1 MTTSAASAAAASSLT
16 LNNMNRL
23 ETHKLYM
30 TLLQFSLYDN
40 PYKHYSRKIKL
51 KKVPPLHSGASASAS
66 HSGNPVE
73 YIIASSYPSSASS
86 SLRSADT
93 SAATTT
99 IKTRKK
105 MKVTTAASAEI
116 ETECE
121 PESPKSNKII
131 EEEPQTN
138 IIIFKPNEHEKM
150 KNMKYSLSELKTLCS
165 HYGIKKSG
173 TKSDLSQRIYMH
185 LKQSYY
191 IMRIQHIFR
200 RFISRKYRTLCG
212 PGYLHT
218 SKCVN
223 DTDFYTFDKL
233 SNIKPTELFTY
244 RDNDDKIY
252 GFHIA
257 SIFHLIISS
266 YPNITNPYTRKIIPA
281 GVIKN
286 MYEKLIYGSIL
297 GFRVSV
303 KLDDNGDDDDGGNC
317 GNCGSNGNGNGNGNA
332 MYSTGGG
339 QSLGN
344 GSAIHI
350 DRTLSREKQEELF
363 VVDLFQHI
371 NTLGNYSDS
380 EWFIALQRV
389 DFIRFIRNLHDIWYY
404 RANLS
409 QDMKERIC
417 PPNGNPFML
426 NNAHI
431 NLNVLTLL
439 TDPEIRTICVSVIDR
454 MVRRGVSRE
463 DQCLGAFYVLATLTI
478 VSQDARN
485 ALPWL
490 YEAVM

>member
-1 MTTSAASAAAASSLT
+1 MSTIVASTGAAAT
-16 LNNMNRL
+16 TTVNNTNRI

-30 TLLQFSLYDN
+30 TLLQFSLYEN
-40 PYKHYSRKIKL
+40 PYKYYSRKIKL
-51 KKVPPLHSGASASAS
+51 KKVPPLQISQSGS
-66 HSGNPVE
+66 PVE
-73 YIIASSYPSSASS
+73 YIIVSSYPSSSSS
-86 SLRSADT
+86 SLRGADGT
-93 SAATTT
+93 STTT
-99 IKTRKK
+99 TTTTTPPSISTNPSVGVKTRKK
-105 MKVTTAASAEI
+105 MKITTPSDKEPSTEI
-116 ETECE
+116 DPEYGE
-121 PESPKSNKII
+121 PESPKGNKIV
-131 EEEPQTN
+131 EEEQQTN
-138 IIIFKPNEHEKM
+138 VIIFKPIEHEKM
-150 KNMKYSLSELKTLCS
+150 KNAKYSLSELKTLCT

-173 TKSDLSQRIYMH
+173 TKSDLSQRIYVH

-191 IMRIQHIFR
+191 IVRIQRIFR
-200 RFISRKYRTLCG
+200 NFISTRYRVLCG

-218 SKCVN
+218 SNCVN

-266 YPNITNPYTRKIIPA
+266 YPNITNPYNRKLIPA
-281 GVIKN
+281 SIIKN
-286 MYEKLIYGSIL
+286 MYEKLIYGSML

-303 KLDDNGDDDDGGNC
+303 KLDDTDDEDPPNI
-317 GNCGSNGNGNGNGNA
+317 NGNPT
-332 MYSTGGG
+332 SI
-339 QSLGN
+339 S
-344 GSAIHI
+344 

-363 VVDLFQHI
+363 IVDLFQHI

-380 EWFIALQRV
+380 EWFIVLQRV
-389 DFIRFIRNLHDIWYY
+389 DLIRFIRNLHDIWYY

-431 NLNVLTLL
+431 NLNVLTML
-439 TDPEIRTICVSVIDR
+439 TDAEIRTICVSVIER
-454 MVRRGVSRE
+454 MVRRGTSRE

>member
-1 MTTSAASAAAASSLT
+1 MTTSVASAATAAATAAAAASLT

-51 KKVPPLHSGASASAS
+51 KKVPPLYSGASVS

-73 YIIASSYPSSASS
+73 YIIVSSYPSSTTSL
-86 SLRSADT
+86 SLRSAD
-93 SAATTT
+93 AAGAGAST

-116 ETECE
+116 EPEFE

-150 KNMKYSLSELKTLCS
+150 KHTKYSLSELKTLCT

-173 TKSDLSQRIYMH
+173 TKSDLSQRIYVH

-191 IMRIQHIFR
+191 IVRIQRVFR
-200 RFISRKYRTLCG
+200 HFISARYRALCG

-233 SNIKPTELFTY
+233 SSIKPTELFTY
-244 RDNDDKIY
+244 RDNDDKVY

-266 YPNITNPYTRKIIPA
+266 YPNITNPYNRKLIPAKII
-281 GVIKN
+281 KN
-286 MYEKLIYGSIL
+286 IYEKLIYGSIL

-303 KLDDNGDDDDGGNC
+303 KLNDDAEDDDERELPHGM
-317 GNCGSNGNGNGNGNA
+317 NGTA
-332 MYSTGGG
+332 SSAST
-339 QSLGN
+339 S
-344 GSAIHI
+344 
-350 DRTLSREKQEELF
+350 LSREKQEELF
-363 VVDLFQHI
+363 IVDLFQHI

-380 EWFIALQRV
+380 EWFIVLQRV
-389 DFIRFIRNLHDIWYY
+389 DLIRFIRNLHDIWYY

-431 NLNVLTLL
+431 NLNVLTML
-439 TDPEIRTICVSVIDR
+439 TDAEIRTICVSVIER

>member
-1 MTTSAASAAAASSLT
+1 MTTSAAASTATPATPTT
-16 LNNMNRL
+16 LNRL

-66 HSGNPVE
+66 HSGTPVE
-73 YIIASSYPSSASS
+73 YIIVSSYPSSGGSA
-86 SLRSADT
+86 SLRSAYAGT
-93 SAATTT
+93 GAAGAAGAAGATTTT

-105 MKVTTAASAEI
+105 MKVTGAPPLSTDI
-116 ETECE
+116 EPECE
-121 PESPKSNKII
+121 PESPKSNKIV
-131 EEEPQTN
+131 EEEQQTN
-138 IIIFKPNEHEKM
+138 IIIFKPIEHEKM
-150 KNMKYSLSELKTLCS
+150 KNTKYSLSELKTLCT

-173 TKSDLSQRIYMH
+173 TKSDLSQRIYVH

-191 IMRIQHIFR
+191 IVRIQRVFR
-200 RFISRKYRTLCG
+200 HFISTRYRALCG

-218 SKCVN
+218 TKCVN
-223 DTDFYTFDKL
+223 DTDFYTFDPL
-233 SNIKPTELFTY
+233 SSIKPTELFTY
-244 RDNDDKIY
+244 RDNDDKVY

-257 SIFHLIISS
+257 SIFHLVISS
-266 YPNITNPYTRKIIPA
+266 YPNITNPYNRKLIPA
-281 GVIKN
+281 KIIKN

-303 KLDDNGDDDDGGNC
+303 KLDDTEEDDDDDDHELPHGM
-317 GNCGSNGNGNGNGNA
+317 NGTA
-332 MYSTGGG
+332 SSAST
-339 QSLGN
+339 S
-344 GSAIHI
+344 
-350 DRTLSREKQEELF
+350 LSREKQEELF
-363 VVDLFQHI
+363 IVDLFQHI

-389 DFIRFIRNLHDIWYY
+389 DLIRFVRNLHDIWYY

-431 NLNVLTLL
+431 NLNVLTML
-439 TDPEIRTICVSVIDR
+439 TDPEIRTICVSVIER

-478 VSQDARN
+478 VSQDARS